1 MKKFTAEQILTMDGP
16 TLSDHVVITDDSGTI
31 VDITSADDHD
41 PQSVEH
47 VGDILCPGWINTHC
61 HLELSHM
68 KGKVPTGTGLI
79 PFITNVVTQRGAS
92 PEEIQAAIED
102 AEAAMIADG
111 TQAVGDISNN
121 TDTFHQKS
129 KDRLRY
135 YTFVEHF
142 DFLQD
147 GNAPATMEQYDAV
160 YKTLDTPAGHQ
171 KSKVPHAP
179 YSVSRRLFE
188 LLLSTSAGQTIS
200 IHNQEMPPENEL
212 FLTKTGGLI
221 DFYKGFDIPLDDFK
235 AIGKRAIH
243 WALPQMDPRQRT
255 LLVHNTTCTP
265 DDISYAES
273 WSEQVYWAT
282 CPNANLYI
290 ENSLPN
296 YQCFVDAGAKM
307 TIGTDSLT
315 SNWQLSIVEEMR
327 TIRKYASYVPLETLL
342 RWATINGAQ
351 ALGFDDTLGSITV
364 GKKPGLIGIKGDLD
378 TTVVLT

>member
-1 MKKFTAEQILTMDGP
+1 MKKFTARRIFTMDGIP
-16 TLSDHVVITDDSGTI
+16 LEHHVVVCQDDGTIIDITDAGVHDSGTI
-31 VDITSADDHD
+31 QD
-41 PQSVEH
+41 

-79 PFITNVVTQRGAS
+79 PFITDVVTKREATVEQ
-92 PEEIQAAIED
+92 IQSAISTAED
-102 AEAAMIADG
+102 EMIADG
-111 TQAVGDISNN
+111 IQAVGDISNT

-129 KDRLRY
+129 LDRLRY

-147 GNAPATMEQYDAV
+147 GNAAATVEQYDAI
-160 YKTLDTPAGHQ
+160 YSAIKLPHGHQ
-171 KSKVPHAP
+171 ISKVPHAP
-179 YSVSRRLFE
+179 YSVSHELFRLLKAE
-188 LLLSTSAGQTIS
+188 HTGKTIS

-212 FLTKTGGLI
+212 FLSKSGGMI
-221 DFYKGFDIPLDDFK
+221 DFFEKFGIPLDDFK
-235 AIGKRAIH
+235 AIGERAIH
-243 WALPQMDPRQRT
+243 WALPQMNPNHRT
-255 LLVHNTTCTP
+255 LLVHNTTCIQS
-265 DDISYAES
+265 DIEFAHN
-273 WSEQVYWAT
+273 WSGHVYWAT

-296 YQCFVDAGAKM
+296 YMLFKDQNAKM

-342 RWATINGAQ
+342 TWATINGAE
-351 ALGFDDTLGSITV
+351 ALGFDDRLGSIAV
-364 GKKPGLIGIKGDLD
+364 GKKPGLIGIKGDLEE
-378 TTVVLT
+378 VEVLI